1 MENDNKT
8 LQLFD
13 IKVIFADLED
23 RGFGLNIVIDAT
35 DPAVQAKISEWVKAN
50 NINGGEAKFKDYTTK
65 EGEATKQYTFK
76 LSKFTEFGG
85 ADNLNEKSLGYGAII
100 NLLPLPTTMITN
112 SAKVLL
118 PRYVLSMLRLAQSKA
133 HSLALQSK

>member
-1 MENDNKT
+1 MENDTKT

-35 DPAVQAKISEWVKAN
+35 DPAVQTKISEWVKAN

-76 LSKFTEFGG
+76 LSKYTEFGG
-85 ADNLNEKSLGYGAII
+85 ADNLNEKAIGFGAVV
-100 NLLPLPTTMITN
+100 NLLA
-112 SAKVLL
+112 SAYEYDNKFGKGVSASLRAVYVKEGKVKSA
-118 PRYVLSMLRLAQSKA
+118 LSSIAQ
-133 HSLALQSK
+133 

>member
-1 MENDNKT
+1 MENDTKT

-35 DPAVQAKISEWVKAN
+35 DPAVQTKISEWVKAN

-65 EGEATKQYTFK
+65 DGEATKQYTFK
-76 LSKFTEFGG
+76 LSKYTEFGG

-100 NLLPLPTTMITN
+100 NLAA
-112 SAKVLL
+112 SAYDYDNKFGKGTSASL
-118 PRYVLSMLRLAQSKA
+118 RAIYVKSGAVKSALSGIAE
-133 HSLALQSK
+133 